1 MDSVNVFEGKTLKP
15 PRKTRSLMLVL
26 ILASI
31 LPGAGHLLL
40 GRKTAGFWLL
50 GGFVFGQILASVA
63 HLLGAGPLYWLG
75 LRAVILIYLFGVVDS
90 ALLQAEIRD
99 RRDGDG
105 EVRPRM
111 AAFGNLLLYGQG
123 YWRLDEKGWAAVAIA
138 FGGLFH
144 GFIGSIHMVLQAVME
159 LAMCGLAFHAHR
171 MATEAAMPRDD
182 KSLDFTPRQRVAD
195 STPGWLMPVLT
206 AFCVFQIG
214 FLGLVAYVGTS
225 LSSAMEVDQ
234 SRSLAVEP
242 YYQNKDYGV
251 QIEMNAPGWSFLQAA
266 EDEFVSA
273 RHVSEK
279 SSMRLILRPR
289 VFGYPRSESYA
300 QILMGEAMV
309 AGNMIE
315 EQISEPAT
323 VAGLEGWRVRG
334 ISHYGGQ
341 RKNFEL
347 RTAGRGWHQ
356 YSLWF
361 EWDQNH
367 SDFGESELAH
377 VVSGLHLA
385 NSTEVPIEASA
396 AR

>member
-1 MDSVNVFEGKTLKP
+1 MFDGKTLKA

-40 GRKTAGFWLL
+40 GRKAAGFWLL
-50 GGFVFGQILASVA
+50 GGFAFGQILAGVA
-63 HLLGAGPLYWLG
+63 HLLGAAPLYWLG

-99 RRDGDG
+99 RREGTG

-123 YWRLDEKGWAAVAIA
+123 YWRLDEKGWALVAAA

-144 GFIGSIHMVLQAVME
+144 GFIGGIHFALRTVME
-159 LAMCGLAFHAHR
+159 LAMLGLAIHAHR
-171 MATEAAMPRDD
+171 MATTATMPRDN

-195 STPGWLMPVLT
+195 STPSWLIPTLA

-251 QIEMNAPGWSFLQAA
+251 EVEMNSPGWSFLQAA

-273 RHVSEK
+273 RHVAEK
-279 SSMRLILRPR
+279 SSMRLVLRPR

-300 QILMGEAMV
+300 QILMGEAMM
-309 AGNMIE
+309 AGCVIE
-315 EQISEPAT
+315 EHISEPAT

-341 RKNFEL
+341 RRNFEL

-356 YSLWF
+356 YFLWF
-361 EWDQNH
+361 EWDQGH
-367 SDFGESELAH
+367 SEFGEVELAH

-385 NSTEVPIEASA
+385 NSTEVQIEGAA